1 MMTSKINKIIFFVFI
16 QLVAS
21 IFQSNNLYAQLKY
34 ERLFEFE
41 TQSKNANICI
51 DNLGNIYVYTEKAI
65 VKYNSIGKLLYSY
78 SVTNATKITKI
89 DVLNPLRILV
99 FFKDINQVV
108 FLDNTLS
115 ETGININLN
124 NIDLQLSTLVCNS
137 SNKGI
142 WVFDSQNI
150 EISHLSNTLETIS
163 KTGNLAILLQQE
175 IQPTN
180 MFEFNN
186 QLYLINRKSI
196 LVFDIFGTFI
206 KEIPFECSQCSI
218 TENAIYNCEKRLS
231 EYNIKTKQIET
242 DISMFET
249 NLQETKRVTNGLLI
263 YSINKTGTLIVTKM
277 NR

>member
-1 MMTSKINKIIFFVFI
+1 MMTSKIN
-16 QLVAS
+16 QLVFLVS
-21 IFQSNNLYAQLKY
+21 IQFVLSLFQLNNLYGQLK
-34 ERLFEFE
+34 FE
-41 TQSKNANICI
+41 TQHKIETQHKNANICI

-65 VKYNSIGKLLYSY
+65 IKYNSNGKSLYSY
-78 SVTNATKITKI
+78 SVTNATNITKI

-99 FFKDINQVV
+99 FFKDINQVI

-137 SNKGI
+137 SSKGI

-186 QLYLINRKSI
+186 QLYLVNRKSI

-231 EYNIKTKQIET
+231 EYNIKTKQIES
-242 DISMFET
+242 DINMFDT
-249 NLQETKRVTNGLLI
+249 ILQETKNVTNGLFI
-263 YSINKTGTLIVTKM
+263 YSINNAGTLIITKII
-277 NR
+277 R